1 MNKSKNN
8 KNIKQKMIILGAL
21 ILIFIFFVIQNPSFA
36 SYENI
41 MTITLATCINGIL
54 SLGVTFVILT
64 GGIDLSIGTVMTF
77 SAIISGTIFNKFGL
91 PIGICIVIGL
101 LTGALCGF
109 LNGLAVTKMHLP
121 PFIATMCMMMIT
133 KGLNLIVSGIKPV
146 YFNESKG
153 YQSIALG
160 DFLGIKG
167 FYNAIVIYF
176 LMATIASFIYNR
188 TILGRYAKSIGSNE
202 NATRL
207 SGIRTDCW
215 KISAY
220 VICGLFA
227 AIAGL
232 LMSSR
237 LNSAQPQLGA
247 GYETEAIAATVIGGT
262 SMSGGNASIWGS
274 VLGAFIVS
282 TLTNGLRSMAVATE
296 WQTVLIG
303 VVLALA
309 LFIDQLQNRKQKN

>member
-1 MNKSKNN
+1 MKLFRVNKDVR
-8 KNIKQKMIILGAL
+8 QKIIIFSVL
-21 ILIFIFFVIQNPSFA
+21 ILIFIFFSLQNPSFA

-77 SAIISGTIFNKFGL
+77 SAVMSGTILNKTGL
-91 PIGICIVIGL
+91 PIGACIVIGL
-101 LTGALCGF
+101 LVGGLCG
-109 LNGLAVTKMHLP
+109 LINGIAVTKMHLP

-133 KGLNLIVSGIKPV
+133 KGLNLIVSDIKPV
-146 YFNESKG
+146 YFNEAVN
-153 YQSIALG
+153 YQDIALG

-176 LMATIASFIYNR
+176 LMALLASFIHKR

-207 SGIRTDCW
+207 SGIQTDRW
-215 KISAY
+215 KISIY
-220 VICGLFA
+220 VICGFFVA
-227 AIAGL
+227 VAGL
-232 LMSSR
+232 LMSAR

-262 SMSGGNASIWGS
+262 SMSGGQASFWGS

-303 VVLALA
+303 VVLAMA
-309 LFIDQLQNRKQKN
+309 LFVDQLQNRNRKD

>member
-1 MNKSKNN
+1 MDKIFKNKS
-8 KNIKQKMIILGAL
+8 IRQKLMIFGAL
-21 ILIFIFFVIQNPSFA
+21 VLIFIFFTIQNASFA

-77 SAIISGTIFNKFGL
+77 SAIISGTVFNQTNL
-91 PIGICIVIGL
+91 PIVFCILLGILAGGACGL
-101 LTGALCGF
+101 I
-109 LNGLAVTKMHLP
+109 NGIAVTKMHLP

-146 YFNESKG
+146 YFSGAQN
-153 YQSIALG
+153 YQKIATG

-176 LMATIASFIYNR
+176 AIALLASFIYNK

-207 SGIRTDCW
+207 SGVRVDRW
-215 KISAY
+215 KISVY
-220 VICGLFA
+220 VICGIFA
-227 AIAGL
+227 ALAGL
-232 LMSSR
+232 VMSSR

-247 GYETEAIAATVIGGT
+247 GYELEAIAATVIGGT
-262 SMSGGNASIWGS
+262 SLTGGVASIGGS
-274 VLGAFIVS
+274 VIGAFIVS

-309 LFIDQLQNRKQKN
+309 LFLDQLQNRKKAD

>member
-1 MNKSKNN
+1 
-8 KNIKQKMIILGAL
+8 
-21 ILIFIFFVIQNPSFA
+21 
-36 SYENI
+36 

-146 YFNESKG
+146 YLYG
-153 YQSIALG
+153 V
-160 DFLGIKG
+160 GIKG